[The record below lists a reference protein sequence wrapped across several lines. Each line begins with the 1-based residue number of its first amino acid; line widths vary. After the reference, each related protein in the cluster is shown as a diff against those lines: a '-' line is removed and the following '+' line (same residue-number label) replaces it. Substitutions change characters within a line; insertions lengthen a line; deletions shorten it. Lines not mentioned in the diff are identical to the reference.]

1 MGLFSRKKKT
11 QEPVSEFRLVHSNQV
26 PLVPFG
32 TNISQSDVVKVCI
45 DRIAT
50 HCSKLKMRYIKD
62 LGNGSQTEK
71 KGDISFI
78 LKYRPNELMTPS
90 QFIYKVVS
98 LMVLNDNAFVYP
110 LYDKYTY

>member
-62 LGNGSQTEK
+62 
-71 KGDISFI
+71 F
-78 LKYRPNELMTPS
+78 
-90 QFIYKVVS
+90 
-98 LMVLNDNAFVYP
+98 
-110 LYDKYTY
+110 